1 MSTGSAIL
9 RPGTIAVPQ
18 VFEAIVQRC
27 IDDGDLQCEHVRKA
41 EIWHLIGSEK
51 RPLTLIGPRICPL
64 CLPSQCP
71 PNSSQTKV
79 RSVDIY
85 PGDSRIH
92 QNPRVSQ
99 LSAACVMVPTETTCC
114 VSSTP

>member
-27 IDDGDLQCEHVRKA
+27 IDDGDLQCEHVRKV

-51 RPLTLIGPRICPL
+51 RPLHTHRA
-64 CLPSQCP
+64 S
-71 PNSSQTKV
+71 
-79 RSVDIY
+79 
-85 PGDSRIH
+85 H
-92 QNPRVSQ
+92 
-99 LSAACVMVPTETTCC
+99 LSTVLAFP
-114 VSSTP
+114 VSSEFFANRSQECGHLPWR